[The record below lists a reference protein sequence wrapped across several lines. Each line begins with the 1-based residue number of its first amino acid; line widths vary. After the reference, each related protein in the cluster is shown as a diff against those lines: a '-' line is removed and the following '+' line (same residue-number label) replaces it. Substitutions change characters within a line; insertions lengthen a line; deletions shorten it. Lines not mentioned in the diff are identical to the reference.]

1 MRRKIWVATAMA
13 GGVLGLLTAA
23 PAFAADTTAVSTTA
37 VSTTAVSTT
46 TTTITPSIGTPTSL
60 VNTTQ
65 PTVLGTQVANDPLAH
80 TGRAT
85 GGELAFGLALAA
97 CGGGLLLVSRR
108 ARRLDAPRAE

>member
-1 MRRKIWVATAMA
+1 MLAMGRKTWVATAMA
-13 GGVLGLLTAA
+13 GCVLGLLTVAT
-23 PAFAADTTAVSTTA
+23 PAFAAD
-37 VSTTAVSTT
+37 TTAVSTT

-108 ARRLDAPRAE
+108 ARRLDAPRE